1 MAGGSNDVTARIPDE
16 LCELGRYGQKN
27 GKGYYL
33 YNEGDRTPNPDPVAE
48 EVIKKVCSDLGLA
61 TKEFTDEEILK
72 RCIYPLIN
80 IGANILEDGMALR
93 PSDIDTVYLNGYG
106 FPSYTGGPMWYADHV
121 GLENVLK
128 DLEAFHAELGD
139 FWEPSPLI
147 RRLVAEGKKLSS
159 LEG

>member
-1 MAGGSNDVTARIPDE
+1 M
-16 LCELGRYGQKN
+16 
-27 GKGYYL
+27 
-33 YNEGDRTPNPDPVAE
+33 
-48 EVIKKVCSDLGLA
+48 IKKVCADLGLE

-106 FPSYTGGPMWYADHV
+106 FPAYTGGPMWYADQV
-121 GLENVLK
+121 GLENIVK
-128 DLEAFHAELGD
+128 DLETFHAELGD
-139 FWEPSPLI
+139 FWEPSPLL
-147 RRLVAEGKKLSS
+147 RRLVAEGKTLAS